1 MNEKTGG
8 NQAMS
13 KIDQV
18 RAEMMTAMKQKDK
31 PRKDALSLL
40 LSALKNKAID
50 KRAELTEQEEND
62 IVLHEMKQARETLE
76 SAPAGR
82 QDIIDECNTRL
93 AVYSEFA
100 PQQMDEA
107 RINGVLDEVLSE
119 LGLEAPG
126 KQDKGR
132 IMKALMP
139 RVKGRADGGL
149 VNRLVQQRLQQKG

>member
-1 MNEKTGG
+1 
-8 NQAMS
+8 MS

-149 VNRLVQQRLQQKG
+149 VNRLVQQRLQQEG

>member
-1 MNEKTGG
+1 
-8 NQAMS
+8 MS

-76 SAPAGR
+76 SAPADR

-100 PQQMDEA
+100 PQQMDETK
-107 RINGVLDEVLSE
+107 INGVLDEVLAE

-149 VNRLVQQRLQQKG
+149 VNRLVQQRLQQ

>member
-1 MNEKTGG
+1 
-8 NQAMS
+8 MS

-40 LSALKNKAID
+40 LSALKNKSID

-62 IVLHEMKQARETLE
+62 NVLHEMKQARETLE

-149 VNRLVQQRLQQKG
+149 VNRLVQQRLQQEG

>member
-1 MNEKTGG
+1 
-8 NQAMS
+8 MS

-76 SAPAGR
+76 SAPASR

-100 PQQMDEA
+100 PQQMDET

-149 VNRLVQQRLQQKG
+149 VNRLVQRRLQQEG

>member
-1 MNEKTGG
+1 
-8 NQAMS
+8 MS

-100 PQQMDEA
+100 PQQMDET

-149 VNRLVQQRLQQKG
+149 VNRLVQQRLQQEG

>member
-1 MNEKTGG
+1 
-8 NQAMS
+8 MS

-126 KQDKGR
+126 RQDKGR

-149 VNRLVQQRLQQKG
+149 VNRLVQQRLQQEG

>member
-1 MNEKTGG
+1 
-8 NQAMS
+8 MS

-139 RVKGRADGGL
+139 RVKGRADGDL
-149 VNRLVQQRLQQKG
+149 VNRLVQQRLQQEG

>member
-1 MNEKTGG
+1 
-8 NQAMS
+8 MS

-76 SAPAGR
+76 SAPASR
-82 QDIIDECNTRL
+82 QDIIDECNTALRYTVSL
-93 AVYSEFA
+93 RRSRWTKPGSTVCWMRCCPNWGWRRPAS
-100 PQQMDEA
+100 
-107 RINGVLDEVLSE
+107 RI
-119 LGLEAPG
+119 
-126 KQDKGR
+126 KG
-132 IMKALMP
+132 AL
-139 RVKGRADGGL
+139 
-149 VNRLVQQRLQQKG
+149 

>member
-1 MNEKTGG
+1 
-8 NQAMS
+8 MS

-62 IVLHEMKQARETLE
+62 IVLHEMKQAWETLE

-82 QDIIDECNTRL
+82 QDIIDECNARL

-149 VNRLVQQRLQQKG
+149 VNRLVQQRLQQEG

>member
-1 MNEKTGG
+1 
-8 NQAMS
+8 MS

-18 RAEMMTAMKQKDK
+18 RAEMMIAMKQKDK

-76 SAPAGR
+76 SAPASR

-149 VNRLVQQRLQQKG
+149 VNRLVQQRLQQEG

>member
-1 MNEKTGG
+1 
-8 NQAMS
+8 MS
-13 KIDQV
+13 KIDQE

-76 SAPAGR
+76 SAPADR

-100 PQQMDEA
+100 PQQMDETK
-107 RINGVLDEVLSE
+107 INGVLDEVLAE

-149 VNRLVQQRLQQKG
+149 VNRLVQQRLQQ

>member
-1 MNEKTGG
+1 
-8 NQAMS
+8 MS

-93 AVYSEFA
+93 AVYSEFS

-107 RINGVLDEVLSE
+107 RINSVMDEVLSE

-149 VNRLVQQRLQQKG
+149 VNRLVQQRLQQEG

>member
-1 MNEKTGG
+1 
-8 NQAMS
+8 MS

>member
-1 MNEKTGG
+1 
-8 NQAMS
+8 MS

-107 RINGVLDEVLSE
+107 RINSVLDEVLSE

-149 VNRLVQQRLQQKG
+149 VNRLVQQRLQQEG

>member
-1 MNEKTGG
+1 
-8 NQAMS
+8 MS

-107 RINGVLDEVLSE
+107 RINSVMDEVLSE

-149 VNRLVQQRLQQKG
+149 VNRLVQQRLQQEG

>member
-1 MNEKTGG
+1 
-8 NQAMS
+8 MS

-76 SAPAGR
+76 SAPADR

-107 RINGVLDEVLSE
+107 KINGVLDEVLAE

-139 RVKGRADGGL
+139 RVKGRAGGGL
-149 VNRLVQQRLQQKG
+149 VNRLVQQRLQQ

>member
-1 MNEKTGG
+1 
-8 NQAMS
+8 MS

-62 IVLHEMKQARETLE
+62 IVLHEMKQARDTLE
-76 SAPAGR
+76 SAPADR

-107 RINGVLDEVLSE
+107 KINGVLDEVLAE
-119 LGLEAPG
+119 LCLEAPG

-132 IMKALMP
+132 IMKALMT

-149 VNRLVQQRLQQKG
+149 VNRLVQQRLQQ

>member
-1 MNEKTGG
+1 
-8 NQAMS
+8 MS

-50 KRAELTEQEEND
+50 NRAELTEQEEND

-126 KQDKGR
+126 RQDKGR

-149 VNRLVQQRLQQKG
+149 VNRLVQQRLQQEG

>member
-1 MNEKTGG
+1 
-8 NQAMS
+8 MS

-76 SAPAGR
+76 SAPADR

-100 PQQMDEA
+100 PQQMDETK
-107 RINGVLDEVLSE
+107 INGVLDEVLAE

-139 RVKGRADGGL
+139 RVKGRADGGF
-149 VNRLVQQRLQQKG
+149 VNRLVQQRLQQ